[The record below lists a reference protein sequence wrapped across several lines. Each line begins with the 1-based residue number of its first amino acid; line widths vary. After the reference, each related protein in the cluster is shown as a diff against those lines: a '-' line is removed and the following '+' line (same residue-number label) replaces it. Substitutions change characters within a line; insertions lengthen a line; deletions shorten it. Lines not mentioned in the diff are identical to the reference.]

1 MRIKMRVFEAMHS
14 LGINAREAL
23 DGLES
28 LGIVALSH
36 SSSITVDDGKRLRQ
50 SLPAGMLA
58 SRAERR
64 KAWRSH
70 VKSSKSVNSRLA
82 MSWRTYSLN

>member
-1 MRIKMRVFEAMHS
+1 MRVFEAMHS
-14 LGINAREAL
+14 LGIGAREAL

-28 LGIVALSH
+28 LGIVAKSH
-36 SSSITVDDGKRLRQ
+36 ISCIEIEDGKRLRQ
-50 SLPAGMLA
+50 SLPAGSLA

-64 KAWRSH
+64 KEWRRH
-70 VKSSKSVNSRLA
+70 VALNPGTA